1 MIRIASRSSQG
12 LLKSSAI
19 VLSSGYSKDFEE
31 VSLSKDSSYE
41 DGYE

>member
-1 MIRIASRSSQG
+1 MYTSSQG
-12 LLKSSAI
+12 LLRSPGI
-19 VLSSGYSKDFEE
+19 GLSGGSKDFEE